1 MWKVKTGKNTD
12 DGAHSV
18 RALERGLEVLRCFKP
33 EERFLGNQ
41 DIAQRTG
48 LPKPTITRLTHTLT
62 NLGFL
67 SYSEKHGKYRLDSAA
82 LTLGYSYLV
91 NMDVRRIARPMMQEL
106 AEHAQASVSLSVQ
119 DRLNM
124 LYIEAFR
131 SSATVTL
138 ALDVGSQIPLA
149 TTSVG
154 RALLCALPEN
164 EYTTILKQVRDSN
177 EADWPLI
184 KAGIDQAR
192 VDYATRGFCFSL
204 GDWIPDV
211 HAIAAPLIPL
221 DGSKIL
227 VFSCAGAAFQLNRR
241 LLEEDLGPRL
251 LNLIVKVKDTLDR
264 LP

>member
-1 MWKVKTGKNTD
+1 MTNMKAGRGD
-12 DGAHSV
+12 EGGQSV
-18 RALERGLEVLRCFKP
+18 RALERGLEVLRCFRP

-41 DIAQRTG
+41 DIAQRTS
-48 LPKPTITRLTHTLT
+48 LPRPTVSRLTQTLT
-62 NLGFL
+62 RLGFL

-82 LTLGYSYLV
+82 LTLGYSYLI

-106 AEHAQASVSLSVQ
+106 AEYSGASVALSVQ

-124 LYIEAFR
+124 LYIEASR

-149 TTSVG
+149 TTSMG
-154 RALLCALPEN
+154 RALLCAMPEN
-164 EYTTILKQVRDSN
+164 ERLALFRQIRSSDES
-177 EADWPLI
+177 AWPVI
-184 KAGIDQAR
+184 MAGIEQAHI
-192 VDYATRGFCFSL
+192 DYATRGFCFSL

-241 LLEEDLGPRL
+241 VLEDDLGPRL
-251 LNLIVKVKDTLDR
+251 LDLIAKVKEALDR
-264 LP
+264 LS